1 MSTAAEAQG
10 PASIDLAPPEVLEVD
25 ARLLQDMLEFG
36 AVHYAEDDPY
46 RNRGYREWLFFAN
59 PHGRARAVLIRSGE
73 RLIGQ
78 AALIPVMFHTAGGG
92 ARQGYFVV
100 DVLAHP
106 EYRNMKLFSRI
117 IDAAMDFVR
126 AEDALLIGHPNKAAL
141 RGWQRKA
148 MEFQSPLRP
157 RAMLPVLARGRTLT
171 SRADVLASWSDL
183 DPPIAA
189 ATSSLEL
196 MRSRDYIDWR
206 FFQRP
211 DKPYRVAL
219 RVDGQGMPLAFHATT
234 PWRHGI
240 HLLVDHWTNG
250 RGALAAPFPTLAML
264 PASDRAITNA
274 IRLPLSKEVPY
285 FVTDPA
291 SVGHDFGRITL
302 AASDF

>member
-1 MSTAAEAQG
+1 MSTAADTEAQ
-10 PASIDLAPPEVLEVD
+10 SSFNLAPSELLEVD
-25 ARLLQDMLEFG
+25 ARLLQEMLEFG

-46 RNRGYREWLFFAN
+46 RSGGYREWLFFAN
-59 PHGRARAVLIRSGE
+59 PHGRARAVLIRSGN
-73 RLIGQ
+73 RLVGQ
-78 AALIPVMFHTAGGG
+78 AALIPVRFQTSGGG

-100 DVLAHP
+100 DVLTHP

-126 AEDALLIGHPNKAAL
+126 AEGALLMGHPNKAAL

-148 MEFQSPLRP
+148 MQFQAPLRP
-157 RAMLPVLARGRTLT
+157 RAMLPLVAGGRTLT
-171 SRADVLASWSDL
+171 SRADVLAAWPDL
-183 DPPIAA
+183 SRRIAEA
-189 ATSSLEL
+189 APALEL
-196 MRSRDYIDWR
+196 VRSRDYIDWR

-211 DKPYRVAL
+211 DKTYRVAL
-219 RVDGQGMPLAFHATT
+219 RVDRQGMPLVFHATT

-240 HLLVDHWTNG
+240 QLLVDHWADG
-250 RGALAAPFPTLAML
+250 RRVLAAPFPTLAML
-264 PASDRAITNA
+264 PASDHAITNA

-291 SVGHDFGRITL
+291 DAGHDFSRITL

>member
-10 PASIDLAPPEVLEVD
+10 PASIDLAPPEVREVD

-46 RNRGYREWLFFAN
+46 RSRGYREWLFFAN
-59 PHGRARAVLIRSGE
+59 PHGRAQAVLIRSGD
-73 RLIGQ
+73 RLVGQ
-78 AALIPVMFHTAGGG
+78 AALIPVRLHAAGGG

-100 DVLAHP
+100 DVLTHP

-126 AEDALLIGHPNKAAL
+126 AEGALLIGHPNKAAL

-148 MEFQSPLRP
+148 MQFQLPLRP
-157 RAMLPVLARGRTLT
+157 RAMLPVLAAGRTLT
-171 SRADVLASWSDL
+171 SRADVVAAWSDPDL
-183 DPPIAA
+183 PIAA
-189 ATSSLEL
+189 AASPLEL
-196 MRSRDYIDWR
+196 VRSRDYIDWR

-219 RVDGQGMPLAFHATT
+219 RVDRQGMPIAFHATT

-240 HLLVDHWTNG
+240 QLLVDHWTNG
-250 RGALAAPFPTLAML
+250 RRALAAPFPTLAML